1 MSGLRRVAP
10 PPRARL
16 LAGLGA
22 LLPSLPEPLYL
33 VAEQMVG
40 LEGEI
45 DAVARDGRGRAV
57 AIRVAEPGQ
66 DRAAFTDLLAQRDW
80 LEPRLRDWL
89 KLSPGLGLKPE
100 LGVAAMLL
108 AGEFDPRTVAAA
120 RSVREGDL
128 RLARLLAFDWQGTLQ
143 LVLEP
148 ESPAARREPAPLRD
162 LEPPRSF
169 AENGNGN
176 GNGHGH
182 EDAPVR
188 GDFPMPSDATL
199 RAALSDLG
207 PETAALDSRFR
218 TGLSDEELGLPRRPR
233 SAPR

>member
-1 MSGLRRVAP
+1 VSGLRRVAP
-10 PPRARL
+10 PPRTRL

-45 DAVARDGRGRAV
+45 DAVARDARGRAV
-57 AIRVAEPGQ
+57 AIRIAESGQ
-66 DRAAFTDLLAQRDW
+66 DLAAFTDLLAQRDW

-100 LGVAAMLL
+100 LGVAALLL

-128 RLARLLAFDWQGTLQ
+128 RLARLLAFDWEGTLQ

-162 LEPPRSF
+162 LEPPRPLA
-169 AENGNGN
+169 AEGNGN
-176 GNGHGH
+176 GV
-182 EDAPVR
+182 ESSAVR
-188 GDFPMPSDATL
+188 RGLPMPSDATL

-207 PETAALDSRFR
+207 PETVALESRFR

>member
-66 DRAAFTDLLAQRDW
+66 DLAAFTDLLAQRDW

-100 LGVAAMLL
+100 LGVAALLL

-143 LVLEP
+143 LVVEP
-148 ESPAARREPAPLRD
+148 ESREARREPTPLRD
-162 LEPPRSF
+162 LEPPR
-169 AENGNGN
+169 ATLDNGNGAERA
-176 GNGHGH
+176 HR
-182 EDAPVR
+182 EIPT
-188 GDFPMPSDATL
+188 PSDATL
-199 RAALSDLG
+199 RAALSELG
-207 PETAALDSRFR
+207 PETVALESRFR
-218 TGLSDEELGLPRRPR
+218 TGLSDEELGLPRRPK

>member
-1 MSGLRRVAP
+1 VSGLRRVAP

-22 LLPSLPEPLYL
+22 LLPSLPEPLYV

-66 DRAAFTDLLAQRDW
+66 DLAAFTDLLAQRDW

-100 LGVAAMLL
+100 LGVAALLL
-108 AGEFDPRTVAAA
+108 AAEFDPRTVAAA

-143 LVLEP
+143 LVVEP
-148 ESPAARREPAPLRD
+148 EAGEARREPAPLRD
-162 LEPPRSF
+162 LEPPRPPVDDGRG
-169 AENGNGN
+169 AERA
-176 GNGHGH
+176 HR
-182 EDAPVR
+182 ET
-188 GDFPMPSDATL
+188 PMPSDATL
-199 RAALSDLG
+199 RAALSELG
-207 PETAALDSRFR
+207 PETVALESRFR
-218 TGLSDEELGLPRRPR
+218 TGLSDEELGLPRRPK

>member
-1 MSGLRRVAP
+1 VSGLRRVAP
-10 PPRARL
+10 PPRGRL

-57 AIRVAEPGQ
+57 AIRVAEPGE
-66 DRAAFTDLLAQRDW
+66 DLAAFTDLLAQRDW

-100 LGVAAMLL
+100 LGVAALLL

-120 RSVREGDL
+120 RSVREGEL

-143 LVLEP
+143 LVVEP
-148 ESPAARREPAPLRD
+148 ESRDARREPTPLRD
-162 LEPPRSF
+162 LEPPRPPL
-169 AENGNGN
+169 E
-176 GNGHGH
+176 NGHGA
-182 EDAPVR
+182 ERAR
-188 GDFPMPSDATL
+188 REIPMPSDATL
-199 RAALSDLG
+199 RAALSELG
-207 PETAALDSRFR
+207 PEMVALESRFR
-218 TGLSDEELGLPRRPR
+218 TGLSDEELGLPRRPK

>member
-16 LAGLGA
+16 LASLGA

-66 DRAAFTDLLAQRDW
+66 DLAAFTDLLAQRDW

-100 LGVAAMLL
+100 LGVAALLL
-108 AGEFDPRTVAAA
+108 AGEFDARTVAAA

-128 RLARLLAFDWQGTLQ
+128 HLARLLAFDWQGTLQ
-143 LVLEP
+143 LVVEP
-148 ESPAARREPAPLRD
+148 ESREARHEPTPLRD
-162 LEPPRSF
+162 LEPPRS
-169 AENGNGN
+169 
-176 GNGHGH
+176 HGGAP
-182 EDAPVR
+182 ERPVGDDA
-188 GDFPMPSDATL
+188 MPSDATL
-199 RAALSDLG
+199 RAALAELG
-207 PETAALDSRFR
+207 PETAALESRFR

>member
-1 MSGLRRVAP
+1 
-10 PPRARL
+10 
-16 LAGLGA
+16 
-22 LLPSLPEPLYL
+22 
-33 VAEQMVG
+33 MVG

-45 DAVARDGRGRAV
+45 DAVARDGGGRAV

-66 DRAAFTDLLAQRDW
+66 DLAAFTDLLAQRDW

-100 LGVAAMLL
+100 LGVAALLL

-148 ESPAARREPAPLRD
+148 ESPEARREPAPLRD

-169 AENGNGN
+169 ADGANGN
-176 GNGHGH
+176 GH
-182 EDAPVR
+182 EDAPAR
-188 GDFPMPSDATL
+188 GAFPMPSDATL

-207 PETAALDSRFR
+207 PETVALESRFR

>member
-66 DRAAFTDLLAQRDW
+66 DLAAFTDLLAQRDW

-100 LGVAAMLL
+100 LGVAALLL
-108 AGEFDPRTVAAA
+108 AGDFDPRTVAAA

-143 LVLEP
+143 LVVEP
-148 ESPAARREPAPLRD
+148 ESREARREPAPLRD
-162 LEPPRSF
+162 LEPPRPPL
-169 AENGNGN
+169 ENGND
-176 GNGHGH
+176 HRA
-182 EDAPVR
+182 ER
-188 GDFPMPSDATL
+188 TLGDIPMPSDATL
-199 RAALSDLG
+199 RAALSELG
-207 PETAALDSRFR
+207 PETVALESRFR

>member
-1 MSGLRRVAP
+1 VSGLRRVAP

-45 DAVARDGRGRAV
+45 DAVARDARGRAV
-57 AIRVAEPGQ
+57 AIRVAEPGT
-66 DRAAFTDLLAQRDW
+66 DLAAFTDLLAQRDW

-100 LGVAAMLL
+100 LGVAGLLL

-120 RSVREGDL
+120 RSIREGDL
-128 RLARLLAFDWQGTLQ
+128 RLARLLAFEWQGTLQ
-143 LVLEP
+143 LVIEP
-148 ESPAARREPAPLRD
+148 ESPARHTPARRRD
-162 LEPPRSF
+162 L
-169 AENGNGN
+169 
-176 GNGHGH
+176 
-182 EDAPVR
+182 
-188 GDFPMPSDATL
+188 DFPTHSNESEPSNGDDPRTESIARDAGALATPL
-199 RAALSDLG
+199 IEVGPEIAAL
-207 PETAALDSRFR
+207 ESRFR
-218 TGLSDEELGLPRRPR
+218 TGLSDEDLGLPRRPR

>member
-1 MSGLRRVAP
+1 MSGLRRIAP

-45 DAVARDGRGRAV
+45 DAVARDSRGRAV
-57 AIRVAEPGQ
+57 VIRVAETGQ
-66 DRAAFTDLLAQRDW
+66 DLAAFTDLLAQRDW

-100 LGVAAMLL
+100 LGVAALLL

-120 RSVREGDL
+120 RSIREGDL

-143 LVLEP
+143 LVVELEGP
-148 ESPAARREPAPLRD
+148 RREPARHRD
-162 LEPPRSF
+162 LEPPRSI
-169 AENGNGN
+169 ETGNGNGN
-176 GNGHGH
+176 GNGNGDSHGRDVH
-182 EDAPVR
+182 AQDDEL
-188 GDFPMPSDATL
+188 L
-199 RAALSDLG
+199 RTALLALG
-207 PETAALDSRFR
+207 PETAALESRFR
-218 TGLSDEELGLPRRPR
+218 TGLSDEDLGLPRRPR